1 VNAGLRQGRDAVLAE
16 FEAAVRIGVRDST
29 SDVIA
34 IRGERLVLSRFK
46 TWGRDKGPDAFHSD
60 VLDIVELNADEK
72 ILARLTFDFDDFE
85 AAIAE
90 LDARYLAG
98 EAARNSHTWS
108 VITDAF
114 TAISRHELPA
124 TTADCVIVDHQLQ
137 HTTSEASGL
146 TEYLHASWDLT
157 PNLRMYVEAVHQLSD
172 VGAVI
177 TLAIHGTSRDGFDAD
192 WRIVELLTGEGEEGK
207 RCEVFNEADLDAALA
222 RFDELS
228 HPAPRLENAASRLYK
243 RFQSYFTARDWDA
256 LVETMAVD
264 IYRDD
269 RRRVVNA
276 EANQGRDAAV
286 AEARAVAD
294 VGAKNAVWT
303 VIAIR
308 GECLALI
315 RSRFSGRDQRPE
327 AFHTEFLCVI
337 EVDRDGLMAQHI
349 MFDPDDFDAAFEE
362 LDARYL
368 AGEAAA
374 HARTWSAI
382 AGAYAALNRREIP
395 ATTPDWVNLDHRRVA
410 AIAPGD
416 LIPFVRAAW
425 ELERNIH
432 TRVET
437 VHRMKSFGAAVT
449 RVSNGT
455 SREGFDAEWRS
466 IDLMTVDGD
475 LISRFEMFDEAD
487 LDTALARFDELS
499 RPAQRLENA
508 ASRLVEHFLT
518 HFAAR
523 DWDAMAES
531 LAADYSSD
539 DRRLVVGAGVRH
551 GRDAAIDNYRAMA
564 DVGFTNISSTVIA
577 TRGQRLAVTRAHA
590 TGVDPQP
597 EAFRMDLLVVVEIDS
612 DQRVAAVVVFEAD
625 DVDAAFTE
633 LDARYLTGDAAAHR
647 ET

>member
-1 VNAGLRQGRDAVLAE
+1 
-16 FEAAVRIGVRDST
+16 
-29 SDVIA
+29 
-34 IRGERLVLSRFK
+34 
-46 TWGRDKGPDAFHSD
+46 
-60 VLDIVELNADEK
+60 
-72 ILARLTFDFDDFE
+72 
-85 AAIAE
+85 
-90 LDARYLAG
+90 
-98 EAARNSHTWS
+98 
-108 VITDAF
+108 
-114 TAISRHELPA
+114 
-124 TTADCVIVDHQLQ
+124 
-137 HTTSEASGL
+137 
-146 TEYLHASWDLT
+146 
-157 PNLRMYVEAVHQLSD
+157 
-172 VGAVI
+172 
-177 TLAIHGTSRDGFDAD
+177 
-192 WRIVELLTGEGEEGK
+192 
-207 RCEVFNEADLDAALA
+207 
-222 RFDELS
+222 
-228 HPAPRLENAASRLYK
+228 
-243 RFQSYFTARDWDA
+243 
-256 LVETMAVD
+256 
-264 IYRDD
+264 
-269 RRRVVNA
+269 
-276 EANQGRDAAV
+276 
-286 AEARAVAD
+286 
-294 VGAKNAVWT
+294 
-303 VIAIR
+303 
-308 GECLALI
+308 
-315 RSRFSGRDQRPE
+315 
-327 AFHTEFLCVI
+327 
-337 EVDRDGLMAQHI
+337 
-349 MFDPDDFDAAFEE
+349 
-362 LDARYL
+362 
-368 AGEAAA
+368 
-374 HARTWSAI
+374 
-382 AGAYAALNRREIP
+382 
-395 ATTPDWVNLDHRRVA
+395 LDHRRVA

-425 ELERNIH
+425 ELERDIH

-518 HFAAR
+518 RFAAR

-564 DVGFTNISSTVIA
+564 DVGFANISSTVIA

-612 DQRVAAVVVFEAD
+612 DQRIAAVVVFEAD